1 MVTWAKVFG
10 ILAKMFQQGC
20 QNCAPRVH
28 SDPMKKRF
36 CKKSEKVFFFV
47 YWAAIF
53 DIMVFFLGYCS
64 QEKVYSRCPE
74 DEFKKNWKLKIF
86 LSLWYLR
93 LKFLA
98 PRTELRVEGEWGL
111 SSFQCM
117 RTVEPW
123 GEVKNLVNLL
133 HYMSFSV
140 IESLIGSLFLSCGWK
155 KRGKISKLH
164 SIRPEKR
171 FEERFFILC
180 KEKLHSFIILNF
192 RQKNSLFGDKLL
204 AR

>member
-1 MVTWAKVFG
+1 
-10 ILAKMFQQGC
+10 
-20 QNCAPRVH
+20 
-28 SDPMKKRF
+28 
-36 CKKSEKVFFFV
+36 
-47 YWAAIF
+47 
-53 DIMVFFLGYCS
+53 MVFFLGYCS

-98 PRTELRVEGEWGL
+98 PRTEFRLEGEGGL

-140 IESLIGSLFLSCGWK
+140 IESLSGSLFLSFGWK
-155 KRGKISKLH
+155 KRQELKNAFNRSKKTVWGEIFLN
-164 SIRPEKR
+164 KTVT
-171 FEERFFILC
+171 ILY
-180 KEKLHSFIILNF
+180 HFQI
-192 RQKNSLFGDKLL
+192 
-204 AR
+204 

>member
-1 MVTWAKVFG
+1 MVFLAKVFG
-10 ILAKMFQQGC
+10 NLAKIFQQCC
-20 QNCAPRVH
+20 QNSLACVRGE
-28 SDPMKKRF
+28 PMKKWF
-36 CKKSEKVFFFV
+36 SEKNLDFAFLGF
-47 YWAAIF
+47 WATIF

-98 PRTELRVEGEWGL
+98 PRTEFRVEGEGGL

-140 IESLIGSLFLSCGWK
+140 IESLSGSLFLSFGWK
-155 KRGKISKLH
+155 KGK
-164 SIRPEKR
+164 
-171 FEERFFILC
+171 
-180 KEKLHSFIILNF
+180 N
-192 RQKNSLFGDKLL
+192 
-204 AR
+204 